1 MTMVEASTVICMEKL
16 FAPSCQPDFLQVNFV
31 QCWGSCRN
39 ASVTL
44 LASQGDENYGNTE
57 KLETIPNPP
66 PPQKRKKER
75 KICELSSLDALSIL
89 YYFLKASRLRRLP
102 VILDFIE
109 LPISCSL
116 RLTRGVA
123 GRMGC
128 FGIENHES
136 FHFPFTNFRI
146 SESKFVMRIEQK

>member
-1 MTMVEASTVICMEKL
+1 MRRVKTFI
-16 FAPSCQPDFLQVNFV
+16 
-31 QCWGSCRN
+31 SCRIFYDIVCKCHC
-39 ASVTL
+39 S
-44 LASQGDENYGNTE
+44 
-57 KLETIPNPP
+57 
-66 PPQKRKKER
+66 
-75 KICELSSLDALSIL
+75 
-89 YYFLKASRLRRLP
+89 LKASRLRRLP

-123 GRMGC
+123 GRMDC

-146 SESKFVMRIEQK
+146 SENFILWSLKSKQISFAENVQVQKVYLKAHCRCTCRIFGKKK

>member
-1 MTMVEASTVICMEKL
+1 MRRVKTFI
-16 FAPSCQPDFLQVNFV
+16 
-31 QCWGSCRN
+31 SCRIFYDIVCKCHC
-39 ASVTL
+39 S
-44 LASQGDENYGNTE
+44 
-57 KLETIPNPP
+57 
-66 PPQKRKKER
+66 
-75 KICELSSLDALSIL
+75 
-89 YYFLKASRLRRLP
+89 LKASRLRRLP